1 MCRYLEASN
10 LNKSLEALRKV
21 KKDDALIVTSL
32 LVDRFDKGIP
42 VTTRQSYSH
51 FPIKNLYKKSGQYL
65 FIYFYFCNI
74 YYIVNYVFYLLN
86 NFRSYCKIHE

>member
-1 MCRYLEASN
+1 MYRYLEASN

-42 VTTRQSYSH
+42 LTTRQSYSH
-51 FPIKNLYKKSGQYL
+51 FPTKKLYKNSGQYL
-65 FIYFYFCNI
+65 LNYFYFFNF
-74 YYIVNYVFYLLN
+74 YYLVNYIFYLLN
-86 NFRSYCKIHE
+86 HFRSYYKIHE